1 MEINIENIKA
11 AYETATESEKRLLS
25 NLFPD
30 LSLGKSEDVTER
42 IKTLTDAMLELGGE
56 HPLVNEYHWHIC
68 EDMSPDLRA
77 YFELRIICA
86 ALNEG
91 WEPQFTEIEKRW
103 LPYHNLY
110 TESAL
115 REKPDEW
122 KANHHLIML
131 GDKYQS
137 EYTSLVYEDSAWIPT
152 YTLSDFGSR
161 ICLKTKKLAEYCGK
175 QFIDLW
181 ADYLLTPKTCCHD

>member
-1 MEINIENIKA
+1 MEIKYKNIKA

-30 LSLGKSEDVTER
+30 LLLGREGDVTKR
-42 IKTLTDAMLELGGE
+42 IKTLTDAMLELGGG
-56 HPLVNEYHWHIC
+56 HPLVDEYHLHIC
-68 EDMSPDLRA
+68 QDMSPDLRA
-77 YFELRIICA
+77 YLQLRIICA

-91 WEPQFTEIEKRW
+91 WEPQFTKEEKRW

-110 TESAL
+110 TESEL

-122 KANHHLIML
+122 KVDHHLIMI

-137 EYTSLVYEDSAWIPT
+137 EYMGLVYEDSAWIPSHT
-152 YTLSDFGSR
+152 VADFGSR
-161 ICLKTKKLAEYCGK
+161 ICLKTKELAEYCGK
-175 QFIDLW
+175 QFINLW
-181 ADYLLTPKTCCHD
+181 ADYLLAHKTCCHD

>member
-1 MEINIENIKA
+1 MEIKYKNIKA

-30 LSLGKSEDVTER
+30 LLLGKERDITER
-42 IKTLTDAMLELGGE
+42 IKTFEDAILELGGE
-56 HPLVNEYHWHIC
+56 HPLVNEYHRHIC

-77 YFELRIICA
+77 YLELRIICA

-115 REKPDEW
+115 REEPDEW

-137 EYTSLVYEDSAWIPT
+137 EYTSLVYEDSTWIHP

-161 ICLKTKKLAEYCGK
+161 LCLKSKALAEYCGK

-181 ADYLLTPKTCCHD
+181 ADFLLTPKTRCHD